1 MDIIVPSAIRGKE
14 LGGQISDE
22 ARKLFAKL
30 KEKPELAIGIS
41 SPGLPPKIVA
51 SQSLRDDRRRRA
63 PAPVNPTTCLRTSRN
78 GVANPIGYTKAGLG
92 MRAGGEREAFF
103 L

>member
-63 PAPVNPTTCLRTSRN
+63 PAPVFLSAPGHPASPATCGRTPT
-78 GVANPIGYTKAGLG
+78 
-92 MRAGGEREAFF
+92 F
-103 L
+103 LEPE